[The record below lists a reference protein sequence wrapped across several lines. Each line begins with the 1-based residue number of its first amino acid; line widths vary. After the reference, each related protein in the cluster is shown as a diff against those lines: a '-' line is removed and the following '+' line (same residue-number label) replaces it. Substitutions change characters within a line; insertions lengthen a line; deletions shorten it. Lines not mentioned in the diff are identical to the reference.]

1 MNNFWYD
8 IYIYL
13 HLVSNMKYDFKYD
26 IYTYCSWV
34 YPLTHFRVNTIM
46 WIMLF
51 FVHEYP
57 MHLDWD
63 CDAPSAWFILYDI
76 ALCQFTLFYFTF
88 IFYCILVAIYIY
100 MTLKHLYGITGY
112 DILHSSSNHLILDTI
127 QMYFK
132 RRSHSSSNFRWLRH
146 QVRRWSH
153 LFPCFFRNGNLG
165 HEPNHQ
171 RFCEIWFLDCFFLCD
186 VSLKY
191 VWFCPGLLYV
201 PCVFWHHRHGG
212 LTWLMQLFFLQRF
225 FL

>member
-1 MNNFWYD
+1 MNNSWYD

-13 HLVSNMKYDFKYD
+13 HLVSNMKYDLKYD

-88 IFYCILVAIYIY
+88 ISYCILATIYIY
-100 MTLKHLYGITGY
+100 DIEAFIWHLISHTPV
-112 DILHSSSNHLILDTI
+112 LILDTI
-127 QMYFK
+127 QMCFK

-146 QVRRWSH
+146 QVLVPKWELRTWAMAK
-153 LFPCFFRNGNLG
+153 
-165 HEPNHQ
+165 
-171 RFCEIWFLDCFFLCD
+171 FLWNIIF
-186 VSLKY
+186 
-191 VWFCPGLLYV
+191 G
-201 PCVFWHHRHGG
+201 
-212 LTWLMQLFFLQRF
+212 LFFYVTFHSNMFGSVQVCCMSLVCFDITATGAWHDWCNF
-225 FL
+225 FFATFLALRGFYATTS

>member
-1 MNNFWYD
+1 MNNSWYD

-13 HLVSNMKYDFKYD
+13 HLVSNMKYDLKYD

-88 IFYCILVAIYIY
+88 ISYCILATIYIY
-100 MTLKHLYGITGY
+100 IWHWSIYMAF
-112 DILHSSSNHLILDTI
+112 DIPHSSSNPGYHPDVFQAALTLLK
-127 QMYFK
+127 Q
-132 RRSHSSSNFRWLRH
+132 L
-146 QVRRWSH
+146 QVAQASGA
-153 LFPCFFRNGNLG
+153 CSEMG
-165 HEPNHQ
+165 
-171 RFCEIWFLDCFFLCD
+171 
-186 VSLKY
+186 
-191 VWFCPGLLYV
+191 
-201 PCVFWHHRHGG
+201 
-212 LTWLMQLFFLQRF
+212 T
-225 FL
+225 